1 MKRLF
6 AAALLLSAPAA
17 FAANNDQAWDATLER
32 VSPSVVSIR
41 VDAPRAFDT
50 EWNLSGQATGFVVD
64 AARGIILT
72 NRHVVTP
79 GPVVAEAVFQDHEVV
94 ALKPLYHDPVHDFGL
109 YQYDPSQLKYIHP
122 LSLKLAPDKARV
134 REEIRII
141 GNDAGE
147 QLSILSGTLARLDRD
162 APTYGAGG
170 YNDFIT
176 FYFQA
181 VSGTTG
187 GSSGSPVID
196 IDGDVIA
203 LNAGARNDA
212 ASSYFL
218 PLDRVVRA
226 LALVQAGKP
235 VARGTFQAVFSHE
248 YYDELE
254 RLGLSN
260 DMEADLRKRHP
271 DATGLLVVNQVL
283 PGGPADGRLQPGD
296 VLLAIGGHE
305 LSTFVPMEDLL
316 DASVGKTLSVDILRG
331 GKRLTQDLAVQD
343 LNALSPV
350 SYLSFGGA
358 VFNRLSFQVAHG
370 FNVAAQGVY
379 VASPGYMLATAGIP
393 RGAVITEVDGRPVP
407 DLDAFQAALQ
417 ALPDGAHAS
426 VRYFNL
432 ANRKQ
437 SVLGIVTIDRRWSAA
452 ERCTRD
458 DASGDWPCTALPEAP
473 ALPPQEPVTVS
484 YPRYGDRL
492 MDKLAPS
499 LVYVKFDM
507 PFPVEGIAETH
518 YVGAGVVVD
527 ARKGLVVTDR
537 DTVPVT
543 VGDVKLTF
551 AGSVEVPA
559 KVVYVHP
566 LHNLAVLQYDPRL
579 LGKTPVQ
586 AVSFAARPAAA
597 GDDVKLIGYQGDGSL
612 TRQQTTVA
620 SIDPAA
626 FPLPRTLRFRDSNL
640 EVLSLVNAPDSV
652 TGVLTDKD
660 GRVSALW
667 TSFAYDDTART
678 QEVQRGIPADVVQ
691 EMVQSVETGKA
702 LRTLD
707 TELYP
712 VSLSQA
718 RKLGLPDVWA
728 QKLAAAQ
735 PDRREALAVLR
746 TTADTPADKL
756 LQTGDLLLAVDGK
769 PAAGFRA
776 VEKASQQDQVD
787 LTILRDGQ
795 VQDIKTGTVPVDGSG
810 TQRMLFWAGALLQ
823 TPYHAAAAERGV
835 PGTGLLVGYYNLGSP
850 ASRYGLSAGLR
861 IIGVNGVATP
871 DMDSFIKA
879 VQGFKDR
886 DSVRLAVRTW
896 DGTGQVITLKLDLK
910 YWPAYQ
916 VVHTDA
922 GWMRKPL

>member
-1 MKRLF
+1 MKRLL
-6 AAALLLSAPAA
+6 AASLLLAAPSVFPAGT
-17 FAANNDQAWDATLER
+17 DQAWDATLER

-41 VDAPRAFDT
+41 VDVPRAFDT
-50 EWNLSGQATGFVVD
+50 ELSITGQATGLVVD
-64 AARGIILT
+64 AQRGIILT

-94 ALKPLYHDPVHDFGL
+94 ALKPIYHDPVHDFGL

-122 LSLKLAPDKARV
+122 LSLKLAPEQARV
-134 REEIRII
+134 RQDIRII

-162 APTYGAGG
+162 APAYGAGG
-170 YNDFIT
+170 YNDFNT

-196 IDGDVIA
+196 IHGDVIA
-203 LNAGARNDA
+203 LNAGARSDA

-226 LALVQAGKP
+226 LALVQAAKP
-235 VARGTFQAVFSHE
+235 VSRGTFETVFSHE

-254 RLGLSN
+254 RLGLSS

-271 DATGLLVVNQVL
+271 DATGLLVVAQVL
-283 PGGPADGRLQPGD
+283 PGGPADDRLQPGD

-316 DASVGKTLSVDILRG
+316 DSSVGKTLAVDFLRG
-331 GKRLTQDLAVQD
+331 GKRMSRDIAVQD
-343 LNALSPV
+343 LNALSPLT
-350 SYLSFGGA
+350 YLSFGGA
-358 VFNRLSFQVAHG
+358 IFNPLSFQIAHSY
-370 FNVAAQGVY
+370 NVAVKGVF
-379 VASPGYMLATAGIP
+379 VANPGYMLATAGIP

-407 DLDAFQAALQ
+407 DLDAFQAALA
-417 ALPDGAHAS
+417 ALPDGAHAR

-432 ANRKQ
+432 SNRNQ
-437 SVLGIVTIDRRWSAA
+437 SLLGIMAVDRRWSAA

-458 DASGDWPCTALPEAP
+458 DATGDWPCAALAAAPAALP
-473 ALPPQEPVTVS
+473 LQPVTVD
-484 YPRYGDRL
+484 YPKTGDAL
-492 MDKLAPS
+492 KDQLAPS

-507 PFPVEGIAETH
+507 PFPVEGIGETH

-527 ARKGLVVTDR
+527 AEKGLVVTDK

-551 AGSVEVPA
+551 AGSLEVPA

-579 LGKTPVQ
+579 LGDTPVK
-586 AVSFAARPAAA
+586 AVSFATKPAAA
-597 GDDVKLIGYQGDGSL
+597 GDDVKLVGYQGDGTLTSL
-612 TRQQTTVA
+612 ATTVA
-620 SIDPAA
+620 SLDPLI

-640 EVLSLVNAPDSV
+640 EALSLVNAPDNV
-652 TGVLTDKD
+652 TGVLVDKQ
-660 GRVSALW
+660 GRVDALW
-667 TSFAYDDTART
+667 ASFAFDDGSRI
-678 QEVQRGIPADVVQ
+678 QEAQRGIPVDVVQ
-691 EMVQSVETGKA
+691 EMVRAVETGKG

-707 TELYP
+707 TEFYP
-712 VSLSQA
+712 ISLSQA
-718 RKLGLPDVWA
+718 RKLGLPDAWA
-728 QKLAAAQ
+728 QRLAAAQ
-735 PDRREALAVLR
+735 PDRREALAVR
-746 TTADTPADKL
+746 NTTQDTPADAL
-756 LQTGDLLLAVDGK
+756 LQPGDLLLAVDGVT
-769 PAAGFRA
+769 AGGFRA
-776 VEKASQQDQVD
+776 VEQASQKDAVT
-787 LTILRDGQ
+787 LTILRNGA
-795 VQDIKTGTVPVDGSG
+795 VQDLQVGTVPVDGTG
-810 TQRMLFWAGALLQ
+810 TQRLLFWAGALLQ
-823 TPYHAAAAERGV
+823 TPYHAAAAVRGV
-835 PGTGLLVGYYNLGSP
+835 PSTGLLVGYYSLGSP
-850 ASRYGLSAGLR
+850 ASRYGLSGSLR

-886 DSVRLAVRTW
+886 DSVRLSVRTW

-910 YWPAYQ
+910 YWPAYE
-916 VVHTDA
+916 VLRTDE
-922 GWMRKPL
+922 GWVRKPL